1 MHFILLKWTLL
12 VAVVAAATV
21 MLFLVKI
28 ITTTLCE
35 LSCCKVRTFF
45 LDSNLHIFFC
55 GITRHQGAFSNI
67 DSPAEGLDSNSYIE
81 GYCNP
86 L

>member
-35 LSCCKVRTFF
+35 LSCCEVRTFF
-45 LDSNLHIFFC
+45 LVSNLHIFSAAY
-55 GITRHQGAFSNI
+55 HQGAFSNI
-67 DSPAEGLDSNSYIE
+67 DSPAEGLDSNFHYE

-86 L
+86 F